1 MKKHSLTRQINIHC
15 QSVGSRRNP
24 ALLGTEYDI
33 AAALLH
39 AQ

>member
-1 MKKHSLTRQINIHC
+1 MKKHSLDAANYIHC
-15 QSVGSRRNP
+15 QSVGSRCNP

>member
-1 MKKHSLTRQINIHC
+1 MKKHSLTRQITSIV
-15 QSVGSRRNP
+15 SLSGSRCNP
-24 ALLGTEYDI
+24 ALLGIEYDV